1 MVDNLCM
8 CVCMQILPRQLE
20 CLGLASKP
28 QMVGRFEEVYRQ
40 IWQHN
45 GDHISRIYAG
55 TGALGGGRSK
65 VNPVGSFACLLGCL
79 VCLFACLLVEIVCIF
94 DALLCYQL
102 CSQKCLCFRFILCQQ
117 LL

>member
-1 MVDNLCM
+1 
-8 CVCMQILPRQLE
+8 MQILPRQLE

-65 VNPVGSFACLLGCL
+65 VSLLG
-79 VCLFACLLVEIVCIF
+79 
-94 DALLCYQL
+94 
-102 CSQKCLCFRFILCQQ
+102 
-117 LL
+117 

>member
-1 MVDNLCM
+1 
-8 CVCMQILPRQLE
+8 MQILPRQLE

-65 VNPVGSFACLLGCL
+65 VSL
-79 VCLFACLLVEIVCIF
+79 VTCWLACLLVCLLVCCLSVGWFASLIVYGNEIVF
-94 DALLCYQL
+94 FWFALVPPALFVKT
-102 CSQKCLCFRFILCQQ
+102 SVF
-117 LL
+117 

>member
-1 MVDNLCM
+1 M
-8 CVCMQILPRQLE
+8 CVRQQILPRQLD

-65 VNPVGSFACLLGCL
+65 VGVRTFLDSQEHSWNVMAVYDSKSVYTVPM
-79 VCLFACLLVEIVCIF
+79 EIV
-94 DALLCYQL
+94 AN
-102 CSQKCLCFRFILCQQ
+102 CSL
-117 LL
+117 

>member
-1 MVDNLCM
+1 M
-8 CVCMQILPRQLE
+8 CLQILPKMLE

-65 VNPVGSFACLLGCL
+65 VSKGSCCPIIFSILLETFL
-79 VCLFACLLVEIVCIF
+79 DLNEMKSASSHTHQCIF
-94 DALLCYQL
+94 YLMIIFLQ
-102 CSQKCLCFRFILCQQ
+102 I
-117 LL
+117 